1 MANVRGCEC
10 RSKLILGRLSLLLSV
25 WIYSGQAPAE
35 LLGRISDD
43 TAPAANPAAPAPA
56 KPNDRKIIYRVI
68 CSPEEQDLPDCDR
81 PTLDD
86 GNEAAP
92 AATLAVPDFPPESE
106 AAADES
112 DKAAAVKQP
121 VPQQHSS
128 PRKKSATHKKA
139 AKKTSAKKSAAK
151 KRSRK

>member
-1 MANVRGCEC
+1 MANVRGGEY
-10 RSKLILGRLSLLLSV
+10 RSKLILCRLSVLLSV
-25 WIYSGQAPAE
+25 WIYSSPAPAE

-43 TAPAANPAAPAPA
+43 TAPAANPVVPAPA

-68 CSPEEQDLPDCDR
+68 CSPEDQDLPDCDR

-92 AATLAVPDFPPESE
+92 AALAVPDFPPESE

-121 VPQQHSS
+121 VSQRHNS
-128 PRKKSATHKKA
+128 PRKKSAAHKKA
-139 AKKTSAKKSAAK
+139 AKKTSVKKSAAK